1 MSSFSYGF
9 IFQFDV
15 DRRMIRMINVGV
27 IGLGRQGMLHLM
39 SCNKIEG
46 AKVVAAS
53 DSSKKALKKAKSLGV
68 EMLYAD
74 YHELLNHSSGMDAVV
89 ISLPNFLHMDC
100 VKLALEAGLD
110 VFIEKP
116 LARNVEEC
124 NAIVKLVEKTG
135 KKLQVGN
142 VLRFERGIQEMK
154 EKADAGY
161 IGNLEVMTIEE
172 IINGPFAHPRNPAPV
187 ADWWFDPEKAGGGVL
202 LDLGCHLIDAFRFF
216 VGEECTVEFSSLE
229 HKFNLPVEDGAIA
242 LLRSL
247 NSSVRGIINVGW
259 YQKTIYPQFDFNM
272 VLHGSSGYLSIN
284 DFRPKNLYSHAIK
297 EGTKNIL
304 RRLVGKQIRPMSYT
318 YYYEAFYDELVSF
331 FDCINT
337 DSAPRVTA
345 TDGLRTV
352 ELIESA
358 YRYNHS
364 KSI

>member
-1 MSSFSYGF
+1 
-9 IFQFDV
+9 
-15 DRRMIRMINVGV
+15 MIRMINVGV

-46 AKVVAAS
+46 VKVVAAS
-53 DSSKKALKKAKSLGV
+53 DGNKNALKKAKSLGV
-68 EMLYAD
+68 EMLYED
-74 YHELLNHSSGMDAVV
+74 YRNLFDHSSGIDAVV

-100 VKLALEAGLD
+100 VRLALEAGLD

-116 LARNVEEC
+116 LARNVGEC
-124 NAIVKLVEKTG
+124 SAIVELVEKTG

-142 VLRFERGIQEMK
+142 NLRFETGMQKMK
-154 EKADAGY
+154 EKADTGF
-161 IGNLEVMTIEE
+161 IGSLEVITIEE

-187 ADWWFDPEKAGGGVL
+187 ADWWFDPEKSGGGVL
-202 LDLGCHLIDAFRFF
+202 LDLGCHLIDAFRFV
-216 VGEECTVEFSSLE
+216 VGEECAVEFSSLE
-229 HKFNLPVEDGAIA
+229 HKFNLAVEDGAIVM
-242 LLRSL
+242 LRSL

-259 YQKTIYPQFDFNM
+259 YQKTTYPQFDFNM

-304 RRLVGKQIRPMSYT
+304 RRLAGRKIRPMSFT
-318 YYYEAFYDELVSF
+318 YYYESFYDELVSF
-331 FDCINT
+331 FDCINA
-337 DSAPRVTA
+337 DSTPQVTA

-358 YRYNHS
+358 YKNSHS
-364 KSI
+364 KII